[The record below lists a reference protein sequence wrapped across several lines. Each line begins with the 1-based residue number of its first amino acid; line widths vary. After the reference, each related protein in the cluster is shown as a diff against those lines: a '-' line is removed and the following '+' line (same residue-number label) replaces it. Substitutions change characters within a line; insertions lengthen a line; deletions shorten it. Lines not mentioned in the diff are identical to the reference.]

1 MSTTKSMEINYPF
14 CTHTAAVVSWVT
26 PSLLIVLVDLQ
37 HPATVGLTISLALRG
52 SAHTQ
57 ASPSPD
63 SESVISINTISQ
75 LEPSTVEIP
84 LKTYLGDKLVSR
96 KIFNGHCL
104 EIIY

>member
-1 MSTTKSMEINYPF
+1 VP
-14 CTHTAAVVSWVT
+14 
-26 PSLLIVLVDLQ
+26 VDLQ
-37 HPATVGLTISLALRG
+37 HRATVGLTISLALRG

-84 LKTYLGDKLVSR
+84 LKTYLGDKLFTPCIK
-96 KIFNGHCL
+96 KIFNGQCL
-104 EIIY
+104 KTIH

>member
-1 MSTTKSMEINYPF
+1 
-14 CTHTAAVVSWVT
+14 VT
-26 PSLLIVLVDLQ
+26 PSLLIVPVDLQ
-37 HPATVGLTISLALRG
+37 HPATVGLTISLALTG

-84 LKTYLGDKLVSR
+84 LKTYLGEELFTCCIKKNIQWTLYGNYTLPR
-96 KIFNGHCL
+96 IQLFKF
-104 EIIY
+104 

>member
-1 MSTTKSMEINYPF
+1 M
-14 CTHTAAVVSWVT
+14 T
-26 PSLLIVLVDLQ
+26 PSLLIVPVDLQ

-63 SESVISINTISQ
+63 SESVISINTISK

-84 LKTYLGDKLVSR
+84 LKTYLGDKLLTTCIKKNIQWTLFGNYTLTR
-96 KIFNGHCL
+96 IHLFKF
-104 EIIY
+104 